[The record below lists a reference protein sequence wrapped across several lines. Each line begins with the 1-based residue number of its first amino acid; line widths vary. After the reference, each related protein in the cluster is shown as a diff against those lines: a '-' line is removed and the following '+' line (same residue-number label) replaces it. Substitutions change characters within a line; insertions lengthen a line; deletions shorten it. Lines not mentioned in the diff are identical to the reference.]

1 MLKYTDEEV
10 SALVKRVK
18 RGETKAFEE
27 LVIIYQKFVYGT
39 VLADVDNAHDAED
52 ISQEVFLK
60 AWRGINGFRGECSFA
75 TWLHRIA
82 KNAACDFLRKEQKR
96 KEITDDPESVL
107 SSVVSTDLTPEE
119 EILDREGVL
128 DIEKIINTLPEEQR
142 EAVIYRDLMGITYLE
157 IADIT
162 GVTVGTV
169 KSRISRGRETVKTAI
184 ENYLASQK
192 EKGTNK

>member
-39 VLADVDNAHDAED
+39 VLSDVGNVHDADD

-60 AWRGINGFRGECSFA
+60 AWKGINGFRGECSFA

-82 KNAACDFLRKEQKR
+82 KNAACDFL
-96 KEITDDPESVL
+96 
-107 SSVVSTDLTPEE
+107 
-119 EILDREGVL
+119 
-128 DIEKIINTLPEEQR
+128 
-142 EAVIYRDLMGITYLE
+142 
-157 IADIT
+157 
-162 GVTVGTV
+162 
-169 KSRISRGRETVKTAI
+169 
-184 ENYLASQK
+184 
-192 EKGTNK
+192 